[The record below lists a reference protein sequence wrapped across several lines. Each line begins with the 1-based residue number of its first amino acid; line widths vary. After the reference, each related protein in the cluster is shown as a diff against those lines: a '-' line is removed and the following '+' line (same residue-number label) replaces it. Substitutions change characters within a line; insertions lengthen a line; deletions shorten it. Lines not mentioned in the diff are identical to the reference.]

1 MVLKDLDQVQPKGKI
16 TKKLKKI
23 FAISFYKIKD
33 YICWQKC
40 LTHSS
45 LLQNKNFLF
54 KFVLG
59 LSHHWTDPAM
69 KDCKGSITDVM
80 LCLMCMME
88 NEFLIH
94 FMRDCCHATSLWSYV
109 IPFSI
114 NAFFFPLGDVQ
125 QWMLLNLG
133 RWIYSYKLAVQIWV
147 DARFILAEEECLSFS
162 RSKVEE

>member
-1 MVLKDLDQVQPKGKI
+1 
-16 TKKLKKI
+16 
-23 FAISFYKIKD
+23 
-33 YICWQKC
+33 
-40 LTHSS
+40 
-45 LLQNKNFLF
+45 
-54 KFVLG
+54 
-59 LSHHWTDPAM
+59 
-69 KDCKGSITDVM
+69 
-80 LCLMCMME
+80 MME